1 MLFDVYGPN
10 ALYQWL
16 GLAMVLVLL
25 ILLNEFA
32 RRTKAGGA
40 TIFFGVAAIMT
51 VYCLI
56 VEIGAAMGA
65 GWALTNPTHT
75 DMNSWFHYAKVYAAL
90 IGCIGFM
97 AIKYSWGKIGRAH
110 WFKAFPFV
118 IVAIN
123 ILIAVVSDFE
133 SAVRAFGTTWVTT
146 EGVTL
151 HGGWHN
157 VFNGVAGLINI
168 ACMTGWF
175 GIYISKKRQDM
186 LWPDMTWVFIISYD
200 LWNFCYTYNCL
211 PTHSWYA
218 GIALL
223 LAPTI
228 AGLLWN
234 KGGWIQNR
242 AFTLAIWCMFCQMVP
257 MFANDSIF
265 AVQSVNNPAVNTAV
279 SLIALF
285 ANIAAFLYIMYRAKK
300 LRVNPY
306 KQEVFVGTKDF
317 REAMARR
324 ADTAY
329 LLETEPKRATAA
341 EIAEMVAYN
350 EQPEN
355 GEVGFVYVAK
365 EVDSAG
371 SVSVTAIDEVES
383 KPEPEIVQRR

>member
-32 RRTKAGGA
+32 RRTKFGGCFM
-40 TIFFGVAAIMT
+40 FFGVCGAMT
-51 VYCLI
+51 VYCLA
-56 VEIGAAMGA
+56 VEIGAAAGA
-65 GWALTNPTHT
+65 EWALANPTHT
-75 DMNSWFHYAKVYAAL
+75 DMNSWFHYAKVYAATA
-90 IGCIGFM
+90 GCIGFM
-97 AIKYSWGKIGRAH
+97 MLKYSWGKIGRSH

-133 SAVRAFGTTWVTT
+133 SAFRAWGTTWVST

-151 HGGWHN
+151 YGGWHN
-157 VFNGVAGLINI
+157 VFNGIAGLLNI

-186 LWPDMTWVFIISYD
+186 LWPDMTWVFIIAYD

-211 PTHSWYA
+211 PTHSWYC
-218 GIALL
+218 GVALL

-228 AGLLWN
+228 AGLWWN

-242 AFTLAIWCMFCQMVP
+242 AFTLSMWCMFCQMVP

-265 AVQSVNNPAVNTAV
+265 AANSVNNPNVNLAV
-279 SLIALF
+279 SLIALL
-285 ANIAAFLYIMYRAKK
+285 ANVAALAYIMYRAKK
-300 LRVNPY
+300 LGVNPY
-306 KQEVFVGTKDF
+306 KQEVFVGTKDYVA
-317 REAMARR
+317 AMKRR
-324 ADTAY
+324 AATPY
-329 LLETEPKRATAA
+329 LLETEPSSATAA

-350 EQPEN
+350 DLPAEGTP
-355 GEVGFVYVAK
+355 GFVYVA
-365 EVDSAG
+365 
-371 SVSVTAIDEVES
+371 VETDVET
-383 KPEPEIVQRR
+383 PQRK

>member
-16 GLAMVLVLL
+16 GLAMVLIAL
-25 ILLNEFA
+25 ILLNEIA
-32 RRTKAGGA
+32 RRTKAGGMFF
-40 TIFFGVAAIMT
+40 FFGVAGAMT
-51 VYCLI
+51 IYCLV
-56 VEIGAAMGA
+56 VEISAGMGME
-65 GWALTNPTHT
+65 WALTNPTHT
-75 DMNSWFHYAKVYAAL
+75 EMNSWFHYAKVYAAL
-90 IGCIGFM
+90 AGCIGFM
-97 AIKYSWGKIGRAH
+97 AIKYSWGKIGRSH
-110 WFKAFPFV
+110 WFKMFPFI

-123 ILIAVVSDFE
+123 ILIAVASDFE
-133 SAVRAFGTTWVTT
+133 SAFRAFGTTWVTT

-157 VFNGVAGLINI
+157 VFNGVAGIINI

-200 LWNFCYTYNCL
+200 IWNFCYTYNCL

-223 LAPTI
+223 VAPTI

-257 MFANDSIF
+257 MFANSSIF
-265 AVQSVNNPAVNTAV
+265 AVDSVNNPDVNLVV
-279 SLIALF
+279 SLVALF
-285 ANIAAFLYIMYRAKK
+285 ANIAAFAYIMYRARK
-300 LRVNPY
+300 LHVNPY

-329 LLETEPKRATAA
+329 LLETEPKSATAS

-350 EQPEN
+350 ELPVE
-355 GEVGFVYVAK
+355 GAVGYVYVAK
-365 EVDSAG
+365 DDRGDADV
-371 SVSVTAIDEVES
+371 VVETVREYDD
-383 KPEPEIVQRR
+383 PNTHRRE

>member
-32 RRTKAGGA
+32 RRTKFGGMFM
-40 TIFFGVAAIMT
+40 FFGVCGAMT
-51 VYCLI
+51 IYCLA
-56 VEIGAAMGA
+56 VEISAAMGA
-65 GWALTNPTHT
+65 EWALTNPTHT
-75 DMNSWFHYAKVYAAL
+75 DMNSWFHYAKVYAATA
-90 IGCIGFM
+90 GCIGFM
-97 AIKYSWGKIGRAH
+97 MIKFSWTKIGRSH
-110 WFKAFPFV
+110 WFKAFPFI

-133 SAVRAFGTTWVTT
+133 SAIRAFGTTWVSS

-151 HGGWHN
+151 YGGWHN
-157 VFNGVAGLINI
+157 VFNGIAGIINI
-168 ACMTGWF
+168 FCMTGWF

-186 LWPDMTWVFIISYD
+186 LWPDMTWVFIIAYD

-211 PTHSWYA
+211 PTHSWYC

-242 AFTLAIWCMFCQMVP
+242 AFTLSMWCMFCQMVP

-265 AVQSVNNPAVNTAV
+265 AAQSVNDPAVNTVV
-279 SLIALF
+279 SLVALF
-285 ANIAAFLYIMYRAKK
+285 ANIAALAYIIYRAKK
-300 LRVNPY
+300 LGVNPY

-324 ADTAY
+324 ADTPY
-329 LLETEPKRATAA
+329 LLETEPKSATAA
-341 EIAEMVAYN
+341 E
-350 EQPEN
+350 
-355 GEVGFVYVAK
+355 GSVGFVYVAK
-365 EVDSAG
+365 DAAGDVAVTEVAASR
-371 SVSVTAIDEVES
+371 
-383 KPEPEIVQRR
+383 PEGTRRE